1 MDNTTMSTK
10 PDYVFLFSG
19 QGSQYF
25 QMGKSLYDQLPTFA
39 FYLNQVDDTF
49 YQQTGTRLLP
59 TLYDIHKSKSTP
71 FDSLLHTHIAIV
83 AIEYA
88 LAKTLI
94 TEGIKP
100 AAVLGVSIGECAA
113 MAITDVIT
121 LEEMVFA
128 VSAQAAAILQQ
139 CEECAMTA
147 ILAPTSL
154 YEDEPLC
161 ANTTLAAVNFDGHF
175 IVSGNN
181 KNVVTLEQHLRT
193 RGISFLR
200 LPVRYGFHSP
210 HIQAAE
216 KSYLS
221 RIQSL
226 QPKPPRVRYYSCMT
240 AKIVCG
246 FAPEHPWHAV
256 RQPIRLQDT
265 LSLLFQDND
274 YHYIDVGP
282 SGTLATM
289 LKYNLPTHYRP
300 QITSILNP
308 AGDDMTR
315 FDTALQSDRT
325 VQNKC

>member
-1 MDNTTMSTK
+1 MSTK

-25 QMGKSLYDQLPTFA
+25 QMGKSLYDQLPSFA
-39 FYLNQVDDTF
+39 YYLNQVDEIL
-49 YQQTGTRLLP
+49 YQQTSSRLLP
-59 TLYDIHKSKSTP
+59 TLYDINYPKSAP
-71 FDSLLHTHIAIV
+71 FDLLLQTHIAIV

-113 MAITDVIT
+113 MAIADVLT

-128 VSAQAAAILQQ
+128 VSTQAAAIVQQ
-139 CEECAMTA
+139 CEECVMTA
-147 ILAPTSL
+147 ILAPKSL
-154 YEDEPLC
+154 YNNESLFT
-161 ANTTLAAVNFDGHF
+161 NTELAAVNFDGHF
-175 IVSGNN
+175 IVSGQTHHIA
-181 KNVVTLEQHLRT
+181 TLEQHLRT

-200 LPVRYGFHSP
+200 LPVRYGFHSSY
-210 HIQAAE
+210 IQAAE

-221 RIQSL
+221 TIQSL
-226 QPKPPRVRYYSCMT
+226 QPKPPNIRYYSCMT
-240 AKIVCG
+240 ANAVSD
-246 FAPEHPWHAV
+246 FTAAHPWHTV

-265 LSLLFQDND
+265 LSLLFQEND

-289 LKYNLPTHYRP
+289 LKYNLPAHYQP
-300 QITSILNP
+300 QITSILNLM
-308 AGDDMTR
+308 GDDLAR
-315 FDTALQSDRT
+315 FEMAR
-325 VQNKC
+325 NI